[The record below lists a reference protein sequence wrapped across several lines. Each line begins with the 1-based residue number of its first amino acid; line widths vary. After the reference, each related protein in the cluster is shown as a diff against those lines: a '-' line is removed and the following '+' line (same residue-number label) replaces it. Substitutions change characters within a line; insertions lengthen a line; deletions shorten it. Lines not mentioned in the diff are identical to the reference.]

1 MKELDPAESGWCVWV
16 TGLPGSGKSVVSETL
31 QELLSAC
38 GVRAQLLSSDG
49 LRKVMTPKPT
59 YSIEERDIV
68 YSSLV
73 YIAGILTQNGVNVII
88 DATGNLRRYRDE
100 ARMRIPRFVEVYLQC
115 PMDIC
120 IEREQKR
127 ARTYHAPRKI
137 YARALKGK
145 SSTVPGVGQPY
156 EEPLNA
162 EIVLDTAK
170 CSPRGCAEKIL
181 KKVEQLE
188 TPEKGQRA
196 KDRDEK

>member
-1 MKELDPAESGWCVWV
+1 MKELDSPENGWCVWV
-16 TGLPGSGKSVVSETL
+16 TGLSGSGKSVVSETV
-31 QELLSAC
+31 QDLLSAH

-73 YIAGILTQNGVNVII
+73 YIAGLLTQNGVNVII

-100 ARMRIPRFVEVYLQC
+100 ARTRIPRFVEVYLQC
-115 PMDIC
+115 PMEIC
-120 IEREQKR
+120 MEREKKR

-145 SSTVPGVGQPY
+145 SSTVPGIGQPY

-162 EIVLDTAK
+162 EIVLDTAR
-170 CSPRGCAEKIL
+170 CSPRECAEKIL
-181 KKVEQLE
+181 KKVEQ
-188 TPEKGQRA
+188 TGNPEKKQRA

>member
-1 MKELDPAESGWCVWV
+1 MKKIDSAEIGWCVWV

-31 QELLSAC
+31 QESLSAR

-49 LRKVMTPKPT
+49 LRKVVTPIPT
-59 YSIEERDIV
+59 YSVEEREIV

-73 YIAGILTQNGVNVII
+73 YIAGLLAQNGVNVII

-100 ARMRIPRFVEVYLQC
+100 ARTRIPRFVEVYLQC
-115 PMDIC
+115 PMEIC
-120 IEREQKR
+120 MEREKKR

-162 EIVLDTAK
+162 EIVLDTTE
-170 CSPRGCAEKIL
+170 CSPRECAEKIL
-181 KKVEQLE
+181 KKVEQTGNPRNE
-188 TPEKGQRA
+188 TTR
-196 KDRDEK
+196 

>member
-38 GVRAQLLSSDG
+38 GVRAQLLSSDE

-188 TPEKGQRA
+188 TPEKEQCA

>member
-1 MKELDPAESGWCVWV
+1 
-16 TGLPGSGKSVVSETL
+16 
-31 QELLSAC
+31 
-38 GVRAQLLSSDG
+38 
-49 LRKVMTPKPT
+49 MTPKPT
-59 YSIEERDIV
+59 YSIKERDIV

-73 YIAGILTQNGVNVII
+73 YIAGLLTQNGVNVII

-120 IEREQKR
+120 MEREQKR
-127 ARTYHAPRKI
+127 ARTYHAPKKI
-137 YARALKGK
+137 YARASKGK

-188 TPEKGQRA
+188 TPEKEQRS